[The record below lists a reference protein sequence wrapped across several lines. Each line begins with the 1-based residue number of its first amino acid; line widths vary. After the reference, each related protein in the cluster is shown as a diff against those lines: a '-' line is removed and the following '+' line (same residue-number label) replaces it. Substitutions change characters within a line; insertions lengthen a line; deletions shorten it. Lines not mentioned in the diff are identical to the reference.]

1 MRQDF
6 GTKTWLY
13 PMPVLILGAYGA
25 NSEPMAMNAA
35 WGGIGAENTVV
46 MCIDSSHKTTE
57 YILQSKAFTISPA
70 TADQLVACDYVGIV
84 SGNKVPDKMDRSGF
98 HTHKAQY
105 VNAPIIEEL
114 PMTLEC
120 ELVSYD
126 TETELMIGR
135 IVNVSAD
142 DSILDENGKIDAD
155 KAQFLSFDPATNSYR
170 TLGSVAGR
178 AFHDGL
184 TISGK

>member
-1 MRQDF
+1 MRKDF

-13 PMPVLILGAYGA
+13 PMPVLILGAYSENG
-25 NSEPMAMNAA
+25 EPMAMNAA
-35 WGGIGAENTVV
+35 WGGIGAEHTVT
-46 MCIDSSHKTTE
+46 MCIDSGHKTTA
-57 YILQSKAFTISPA
+57 YILQSKAFTVSPA

-84 SGNKVPDKMDRSGF
+84 SGNKIPDKMERSGF
-98 HTHKAQY
+98 HTHKAQH

-114 PMTLEC
+114 PLTLEC

-126 TETELMIGR
+126 TETELMTGR

-155 KAQFLSFDPATNSYR
+155 KAQFLSFDPAANSYR
-170 TLGSVAGR
+170 TLGPVVGK

-184 TISGK
+184 ALSNK

>member
-1 MRQDF
+1 MRKDF

-25 NSEPMAMNAA
+25 NGEPMAMNAA
-35 WGGIGAENTVV
+35 WCGIGAENTVV

-57 YILQSKAFTISPA
+57 YILQSKGFTISPA
-70 TADQLVACDYVGIV
+70 TADQLTACDYVGIV
-84 SGNKVPDKMDRSGF
+84 SGNKVPDKMERSGF
-98 HTHKAQY
+98 HTHKAQH

-114 PMTLEC
+114 PLALEC

-142 DSILDENGKIDAD
+142 DSILGDDGKIDAD

-170 TLGSVAGR
+170 TLGPVAGR

-184 TISGK
+184 PLSKG